1 VAHKLLILILIFG
14 LLFTNPVLMHAQ
26 EKGDEAPAVPEA
38 AAVSSSGGIADDLKG
53 GEEAVATAAPAAQED
68 EDTVPAPAPQDDS
81 LPVVVE
87 GYEPPDVGTA
97 QEEEEAVAAPAAQ
110 EEVVAA
116 PAPQDNSLPPVA
128 EGYEPPG
135 AETPQEEEEAAPAP
149 EEKTKEPPKEAA
161 AESAPK
167 EEAQN
172 AEEDAS
178 AVQAGNVTVNF
189 KGADIRTVLA
199 YIAEVSGVDI
209 VPAPDVK
216 GIVDLKLTN
225 KPWKVALDIILRN
238 YGYSYEREGDI
249 IRVVTIDKLKQ
260 EEPTTHAF
268 NLNYSNCKDVSE
280 SIKNILSEK
289 GKVTSDER
297 TNTIVVTD
305 IPTNIYKIKQVV
317 ERLDRRTQQVL
328 IEARIIETVLD
339 DTEKLGIDW
348 SMKFSISGAKRP
360 ITFPFDNMKV
370 PFGKKQNI
378 MEYFPVVN
386 SGNQVESTSAVIGGA
401 TTQTTTNSSDFPAA
415 GDAYPIFPFPFA
427 QTSDFQFGTLDFSE
441 FRAVLELL
449 KQRANTD
456 IVSNPRIAT
465 LNNSQAIIN
474 VGQTLNMPTYER
486 NSTTGK
492 MEITG
497 YTAKDL
503 GILLQV
509 TPHIND
515 NGEIVVDLLPTISD
529 LLRYDTLDRA
539 SGVVAPVFS
548 QRIAKTQVMI
558 KDGETIFIGGLIKE
572 NDIDSKKKLP
582 FLGDLFGDIPIVGL
596 LFTKKE
602 TTKQKTEL
610 IFFIT
615 VNVMSYD
622 RPVKGAPVAS
632 EIYAPKYT
640 DIPPSNVSIKKKLDR
655 KDR

>member
-1 VAHKLLILILIFG
+1 MANKPPILLFILILLVTGHG
-14 LLFTNPVLMHAQ
+14 LLCAQ
-26 EKGDEAPAVPEA
+26 DENGDDKAATGTMAAFSDTEAGDDQQDNGTATAQGTDTAASTAGAAGDPNEA
-38 AAVSSSGGIADDLKG
+38 ASGTEPQSA
-53 GEEAVATAAPAAQED
+53 EEAA
-68 EDTVPAPAPQDDS
+68 
-81 LPVVVE
+81 
-87 GYEPPDVGTA
+87 VG
-97 QEEEEAVAAPAAQ
+97 
-110 EEVVAA
+110 
-116 PAPQDNSLPPVA
+116 

-135 AETPQEEEEAAPAP
+135 EVQEPEILPEAKPEPPTKTTGGKKQELVKPAEPKREVKPETPKEPDAPPQEPAAPAP
-149 EEKTKEPPKEAA
+149 KEEPAAPAKNGSAKTKDEAPPIEAG
-161 AESAPK
+161 SI
-167 EEAQN
+167 
-172 AEEDAS
+172 
-178 AVQAGNVTVNF
+178 TVNF

-225 KPWKVALDIILRN
+225 KPWKVAMDIILRN

-260 EEPTTHAF
+260 EEPVSHSF
-268 NLNYSNCKDVSE
+268 SLNYSKAKDVSE
-280 SIKNILSEK
+280 AVKNIMSAN

-305 IPTNIYKIKQVV
+305 IPTNIYRIKQVI
-317 ERLDRRTQQVL
+317 ERLDKKTQQVL

-339 DTEKLGIDW
+339 NTEKLGIDW
-348 SMKFSISGAKRP
+348 STKFGITGARRP
-360 ITFPFDNMKV
+360 ITFPFDNMKA
-370 PFGKKQNI
+370 PWGKKQDLK
-378 MEYFPVVN
+378 EYFPVVN
-386 SGNQVESTSAVIGGA
+386 SGNQATVAVSSATST
-401 TTQTTTNSSDFPAA
+401 TTQTTNTQDFPAA

-427 QTSDFQFGTLDFSE
+427 QTSDFQFGTLDFTE
-441 FRAVLELL
+441 FSAVVELL

-465 LNNSQAIIN
+465 LNNSQAVIS

-486 NSTTGK
+486 NSSTGK

-503 GILLQV
+503 GVELKV

-515 NGEIVVDLLPTISD
+515 NNEIVVDLTPLVSD

-558 KDGETIFIGGLIKE
+558 KDGDTIFIGGLIKE
-572 NDIDSKKKLP
+572 NEVEVKKKLP
-582 FLGDLFGDIPIVGL
+582 IVGDMLGDLPLVGL

-602 TTKQKTEL
+602 MTKQKTEL

-615 VNVMSYD
+615 VNLVSAGKEA
-622 RPVKGAPVAS
+622 KGTPSAAKV
-632 EIYAPKYT
+632 YAPQYT
-640 DIPPSNVSIKKKLDR
+640 ALPPYDVNIKKKLDSR
-655 KDR
+655 MDD